1 MTRILLGV
9 SASVALYKACDL
21 TSRLTQAGDEV
32 RAVLTPRAAEL
43 VNPQLFEA
51 VSGQD
56 AYCDEFAPSRKGA
69 MDHIEVARW
78 AEMLVVAPAS
88 ADLVARLALGL
99 ANDLLC
105 TAALAVDPAAP
116 RLLAP
121 AMNPTMYASAPLQ
134 RNLARLIEDG
144 WVLQEP
150 ESGHV
155 ACGETGPGR
164 LAEIDAIVERISAL
178 RP

>member
-9 SASVALYKACDL
+9 SASVALYKACEL
-21 TSRLTQAGDEV
+21 ASRLAQEGDEV

-43 VNPQLFEA
+43 VSPQLFEA

-56 AYCDEFAPSRKGA
+56 AYCDEFGPSRKGS
-69 MDHIEVARW
+69 MDHIDLARW
-78 AEMLVVAPAS
+78 AELLVVAPAS
-88 ADLVARLALGL
+88 ADLIARLALGL
-99 ANDLLC
+99 ANDLVT

-116 RLLAP
+116 RLICP
-121 AMNPTMYASAPLQ
+121 AMNPTMYAAAVVQ
-134 RNLARLIEDG
+134 RNLARLVEDG
-144 WVLQEP
+144 WALVEP

-164 LAEIDAIVERISAL
+164 LAEVESIAERIAAL